1 LPPLKPLPPMQPGG
15 IVLCEDSCTARQFW
29 IKASE
34 LATRHQREFPWRPGV
49 PDSFLAALRHIF
61 VRDGFCEDGGAGY
74 ARSSTGEWNEI
85 DRITRG
91 KVLKGEWTSPVGLRS
106 PWHDY
111 LNSLYATRSHQDALV
126 LWLWRPSSEMQQRYE
141 QHLGT
146 LCEYGTDCSDCGPR
160 VVYPPPPPHPPGE
173 RVRCHDACPCH
184 HDGQCDD
191 QDSSSCILNG
201 APHACEFGSD
211 CALRPSAAPPITCL
225 QRSHTAATATA
236 TALIFASKVTCSPL
250 TFISPSSRNGQCTER
265 HGTRRHTVVA
275 HAAFATGGGPTCH
288 GGCLA
293 RRDSAPATN
302 GAIPPS
308 ASSRRARATCAP

>member
-1 LPPLKPLPPMQPGG
+1 
-15 IVLCEDSCTARQFW
+15 VLCEDSCTARQFW

-91 KVLKGEWTSPVGLRS
+91 KVLEGEWTSPVGLRS

-211 CALRPSAAPPITCL
+211 CADCGPRLLHPSPAYSEATPPPPPPPPPSSSPQKSPFHL
-225 QRSHTAATATA
+225 SPPYPHLAATANVQNDMERGGTPSLLTLLLLLVVALLA
-236 TALIFASKVTCSPL
+236 TAVALLAVTVRRLPTAPYLLRHRAVELEPL
-250 TFISPSSRNGQCTER
+250 
-265 HGTRRHTVVA
+265 A
-275 HAAFATGGGPTCH
+275 HH
-288 GGCLA
+288 
-293 RRDSAPATN
+293 DSA
-302 GAIPPS
+302 I
-308 ASSRRARATCAP
+308 